1 MAARLNTPTPPP
13 PCRPRVSRF
22 SETLSESGFGL
33 CGEEVSVSKRD
44 GSRFGMAAAEGFD
57 STPSLLYLPP
67 VSSPSRLLPHSSP
80 VALVALL
87 QADQSLPPE
96 RPPAHPP
103 AISPSRLNFSRVEIL
118 FCRKDFGSPENR
130 KNCCRITW
138 EELRVEISQRESEF
152 SGAPGAQFKRTRLE
166 RRADGRG
173 FDFSPRRSVS
183 NREHRL
189 QDGRLFRP
197 AAVAAEREDSKPT
210 TSNHRLFRGTRTSR
224 SSRCPF

>member
-1 MAARLNTPTPPP
+1 MT
-13 PCRPRVSRF
+13 RP
-22 SETLSESGFGL
+22 
-33 CGEEVSVSKRD
+33 
-44 GSRFGMAAAEGFD
+44 
-57 STPSLLYLPP
+57 PSLLYLPP

-80 VALVALL
+80 VALVALPP
-87 QADQSLPPE
+87 ADQSLPPDSTSPRHLSIRDSTFPE
-96 RPPAHPP
+96 LKSCFVAK
-103 AISPSRLNFSRVEIL
+103 ISTPQKTGPQKNR
-118 FCRKDFGSPENR
+118 SPENR

>member
-57 STPSLLYLPP
+57 STPLASLSPARLVAFPP
-67 VSSPSRLLPHSSP
+67 TPALVQPSRSSLFCQP
-80 VALVALL
+80 INLC
-87 QADQSLPPE
+87 PE

-138 EELRVEISQRESEF
+138 EELRVEISHASPSFREPLEHSLNE
-152 SGAPGAQFKRTRLE
+152 RTRLE
-166 RRADGRG
+166 RRTDGRG
-173 FDFSPRRSVS
+173 FDS
-183 NREHRL
+183 
-189 QDGRLFRP
+189 
-197 AAVAAEREDSKPT
+197 
-210 TSNHRLFRGTRTSR
+210 
-224 SSRCPF
+224 